1 MADMI
6 KFQQGLLS
14 SLSSKDIANGTLWF
28 TTDEGAIYLDTNGK
42 RVRFGDYITVK
53 NVNALPSAGH
63 AYESALYYA
72 KDENVLARWDS
83 TNKKWVQ
90 LNAAGLSQIHVDG
103 SGNVLSGVEV
113 VTDATTGAKK
123 LSFTTASVATS
134 EALSGLNK
142 TVSDLDA
149 AYKAADTNLAKD
161 IAAAK
166 KAADDAQADADANAK
181 AISDL
186 DADLQ
191 GQIDCINTTIGSATS
206 GMKKDIAD
214 LKAADTAIGTRIDG
228 VESAYKAADT
238 ALRKELTGNTSGTG
252 AATGTYKT
260 INKLSEQVV
269 AAESAISGLQGTVGG
284 HTTDIAGMKTDIGN
298 LQTAVGTGGTVDNKI
313 STAVAALR
321 KEILTDGTAKDNI
334 NDAYDTIKEI
344 SDWLGSSELGKDA
357 GTIISELN
365 TLSGTVGSASSG
377 LVKDVADLKAA
388 DTTIRG
394 EFANADTALKNLVV
408 SGNAGTGTY
417 KNINQLSE
425 QMGAAEGDI
434 DTLQSDLDQ
443 LEGVVGSASS
453 GLVKDVADLKAADTT
468 IRGEFAAADTALEKK
483 LAAGTGGNSSFATG
497 TYKNINALSTQVVA
511 AESDIDTLQSDLD
524 ILEGTVGGHG
534 TKLTQLEGLLTWGT
548 F

>member
-14 SLSSKDIANGTLWF
+14 SLGSKSIVNGTLWF

-42 RVRFGDYITVK
+42 RVRFGDYITVD
-53 NVNALPSAGH
+53 NVNALPAAGH

-72 KDENVLARWDS
+72 KNENVLARWDK
-83 TNKKWVQ
+83 TNNKWVQ

-103 SGNVLSGVEV
+103 SGNVLSGVQI

-134 EALSGLNK
+134 EALSGLTK

-149 AYKAADTNLAKD
+149 AYKAADIELAED
-161 IAAAK
+161 IAAAQ
-166 KAADDAQADADANAK
+166 KAADDAQADADANAR
-181 AISDL
+181 AISAL
-186 DADLQ
+186 DTDLQ
-191 GQIDCINTTIGSATS
+191 GQIDGINTTIGSASS
-206 GMKKDIAD
+206 GMMKDIAD

-238 ALRKELTGNTSGTG
+238 ALRKELTGTTTGTG

-269 AAESAISGLQGTVGG
+269 AAEGAISSLQGTVGG
-284 HTTDIAGMKTDIGN
+284 HTTDIAGMKADIGD
-298 LQTAVGTGGTVDNKI
+298 LQAAVGTG
-313 STAVAALR
+313 AVGDRIDAAVEALR
-321 KEILTDGTAKDNI
+321 KEILTDGTANDNI

-365 TLSGTVGSASSG
+365 TLSGTVG
-377 LVKDVADLKAA
+377 
-388 DTTIRG
+388 
-394 EFANADTALKNLVV
+394 N
-408 SGNAGTGTY
+408 
-417 KNINQLSE
+417 
-425 QMGAAEGDI
+425 
-434 DTLQSDLDQ
+434 
-443 LEGVVGSASS
+443 ASS

-468 IRGEFAAADTALEKK
+468 IRGEFAAADTALKT
-483 LAAGTGGNSSFATG
+483 LVVSGNAGSG
-497 TYKNINALSTQVVA
+497 TYKNIDKLSEQMVA
-511 AESDIDTLQSDLD
+511 AEGDIDTLQSDLD
-524 ILEGTVGGHG
+524 TLEGVVGSTSAGLVKDVADLKAADTTIRGEFAAADIALRKELTGTTTGTGAASGTYKTINALSTQVVNAESDIDNLQSGLSTLQGTVSGHG
-534 TKLTQLEGLLTWGT
+534 TKLTELEGLLTWGT